1 MPYVQCAVLG
11 YSSLFSIE
19 IESDM
24 LMVSDLV
31 CEMKGAEPSTLGLFA
46 NSDLILYK
54 VDIDPPNDAAL
65 DEILEAIYL
74 GSVEHRED
82 QKLRHSAKLS
92 SVFGTAGPL
101 ACAINILVKP
111 PTGESFDPR
120 PQRRPRPV
128 YPSLIVYH
136 SLPYRPTSLHT
147 RTFNLP
153 FRGSYPHHTHDA
165 SPKGFCGAESI

>member
-1 MPYVQCAVLG
+1 MSYVRCAVLG
-11 YSSLFSIE
+11 YRKIFSIKTG
-19 IESDM
+19 SDM

-31 CEMKGAEPSTLGLFA
+31 CEVKNAEPMLRFFA

-74 GSVEHRED
+74 GSVERRED

-120 PQRRPRPV
+120 PQRRHAPFIP
-128 YPSLIVYH
+128 PSLIIQH
-136 SLPYRPTSLHT
+136 RRRHRPYA
-147 RTFNLP
+147 
-153 FRGSYPHHTHDA
+153 SYSDH
-165 SPKGFCGAESI
+165 